1 MMEEFVA
8 RFNNLARLIDQPS
21 VLVDRRG
28 TVVLA
33 SQGAFELLGHHI
45 AGQSFDGFIRH
56 PDFVA
61 ALQMALTQDQQTDLL
76 YTRMEQV
83 PRQFEIRLAPF
94 DKNHVF
100 IALIDKT
107 LERSV
112 ERIQSEFVANVS
124 HELRSP
130 LTSLSGFI
138 ETLMG
143 PAADDKQA
151 QEKFFPIMQSEAT
164 RMQRLIDGLLSLS
177 RFEAEAHR
185 PPTDA
190 VDLRAIID
198 EVVAIKSHMADGRN
212 IQIAVTS
219 EWEDATQT
227 PLVRGDRDE
236 LLEVFHNLLE
246 NAVKYSNEGS
256 DVVFALS
263 QGRDLAGATQDDRIR
278 VQVTNTG
285 PTIASQHISRL
296 TERFYRIEEGR
307 SRSMGGSGLGLA
319 IVKHILNRH
328 RGRLRITSENQQT
341 CVSVTLPTER

>member
-1 MMEEFVA
+1 MMEELVA

-21 VLVDRRG
+21 VLVDQRG
-28 TVVLA
+28 TVILA
-33 SQGAFELLGHHI
+33 NQAAFALLGQHI
-45 AGQSFDGFIRH
+45 AGQSLEGFIRH
-56 PDFVA
+56 PDFVS
-61 ALQMALTQDQQTDLL
+61 ALHMALTQDQQTDLA

-94 DKNHVF
+94 DDKHVF
-100 IALIDKT
+100 IVLIDKT
-107 LERSV
+107 LEQSV

-151 QEKFFPIMQSEAT
+151 HEKFLPIMQSEAM

-177 RFEAEAHR
+177 RVEAEAHR
-185 PPTDA
+185 PPSDA
-190 VDLRAIID
+190 VNLRAIVD
-198 EVVAIKSHMADGRN
+198 EVVATKSHMAEGRHMR
-212 IQIAVTS
+212 ISITS
-219 EWEDATQT
+219 EWETATQT
-227 PLVRGDRDE
+227 PLVRGDSDE

-246 NAVKYSNEGS
+246 NAVKYGDEGG
-256 DVVFALS
+256 DIVLALS
-263 QGRDLAGATQDDRIR
+263 PGRDLAGATHDDRIR
-278 VQVTNTG
+278 VQVMNSG
-285 PTIASQHISRL
+285 PTIPPQHISRL
-296 TERFYRIEEGR
+296 TERFYRIDEGR

-341 CVSVTLPTER
+341 CVSVTLPIAK

>member
-1 MMEEFVA
+1 MEEFVA

-151 QEKFFPIMQSEAT
+151 QEKFFPIM
-164 RMQRLIDGLLSLS
+164 
-177 RFEAEAHR
+177 
-185 PPTDA
+185 
-190 VDLRAIID
+190 
-198 EVVAIKSHMADGRN
+198 
-212 IQIAVTS
+212 
-219 EWEDATQT
+219 
-227 PLVRGDRDE
+227 
-236 LLEVFHNLLE
+236 
-246 NAVKYSNEGS
+246 
-256 DVVFALS
+256 
-263 QGRDLAGATQDDRIR
+263 
-278 VQVTNTG
+278 
-285 PTIASQHISRL
+285 
-296 TERFYRIEEGR
+296 
-307 SRSMGGSGLGLA
+307 
-319 IVKHILNRH
+319 
-328 RGRLRITSENQQT
+328 
-341 CVSVTLPTER
+341 